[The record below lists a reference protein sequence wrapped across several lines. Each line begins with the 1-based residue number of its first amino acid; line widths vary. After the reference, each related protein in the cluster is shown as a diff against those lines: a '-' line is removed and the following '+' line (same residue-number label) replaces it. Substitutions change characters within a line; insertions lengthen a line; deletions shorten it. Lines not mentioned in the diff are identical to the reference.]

1 MSKGGERL
9 EIAMAESELD
19 QDILALD
26 VTEPPKLSP
35 EGVYVDAA
43 RRALSEEANP
53 PNPRRLFCD

>member
-1 MSKGGERL
+1 
-9 EIAMAESELD
+9 MAVGKSELD